1 MARPIPVPAV
11 RAVPPPS
18 IRRAAGWPWAVVWI
32 PTAGYALCWFALG
45 VWRYR
50 IFRASVDDGA
60 FTQILA
66 SAFSTFRSANEPAA
80 NHFVV
85 HFSPIFYL
93 LAPGL
98 IATHSTLTL
107 TAYQAVAGAL
117 VAPPLFMI
125 ARKRMPDGFAA
136 ACAVIALLYPPLT
149 GVTFSDF
156 FESGLEP
163 AAIVWLLWAVDAG
176 RVTVSLILGVLAL
189 CIKEDVAPGIIFGG
203 IAGGL
208 WLRERDP
215 LRSRLAFALAAL
227 AALIFAGYFGVLR
240 PLLHAPFSVW
250 DFHFYGGTHQIAA
263 LDPVRWRF
271 LFAIFVP
278 LLGLPL
284 LSPAIVLALPGLL
297 EVMLSNDPI
306 TMSLETHYS
315 GVWIGY
321 VLFAFVLG
329 AARLI
334 GQAPRLGAI
343 ALLCAAGVSSY
354 VLISVDPA
362 ARWYY
367 LYRLPNAHDA
377 TLQSTIDS
385 LPNDADVGA
394 SEQIFA
400 HLGFFPKASV
410 GIDHQYVIVDGAQRD
425 LSAVWIPNQRALD
438 DAISAKRF
446 RELRSRDGIVLYER
460 TGQ

>member
-1 MARPIPVPAV
+1 M
-11 RAVPPPS
+11 
-18 IRRAAGWPWAVVWI
+18 
-32 PTAGYALCWFALG
+32 G

-50 IFRASVDDGA
+50 IFRSSVDDGA
-60 FTQILA
+60 FTQIFA
-66 SAFSTFRSANEPAA
+66 SAFTTFRSANEPAA

-85 HFSPIFYL
+85 HFSPIFYA

-98 IATHSTLTL
+98 IAAHSTLAL

-117 VAPPLFMI
+117 VAPPLFML
-125 ARKRMPDGFAA
+125 ARKRMPPALA
-136 ACAVIALLYPPLT
+136 LACAIVALLYPPLA

-156 FESGLEP
+156 YESGLEP

-176 RVTVSLILGVLAL
+176 YVGLSLVLGIVAL
-189 CIKEDVAPGIIFGG
+189 CIKEDVAPGIAFGG
-203 IAGGL
+203 IVAGL
-208 WLRERDP
+208 WLRSRDP

-227 AALIFAGYFGVLR
+227 AVLAFATYFGAIR

-250 DFHFYGGTHQIAA
+250 DFHFYGSAPNA
-263 LDPVRWRF
+263 RWLVDPARWRF
-271 LFAIFVP
+271 LFAILAP
-278 LLGLPL
+278 LVGLPL

-329 AARLI
+329 AARVVERS
-334 GQAPRLGAI
+334 PRLAAI
-343 ALLCAAGVSSY
+343 ALLCTAGVSSY

-367 LYRLPNAHDA
+367 LYRPPDAHDA
-377 TLQSTIDS
+377 AIQATIDS
-385 LPNDADVGA
+385 LPAGADVGA
-394 SEQIFA
+394 SEQIFS
-400 HLGFFPKASV
+400 HLGFFPKATV
-410 GIDHQYVIVDGAQRD
+410 GIDHRYVVVDTRQRD
-425 LSAVWIPNQRALD
+425 LSAVWIPDQRALEG
-438 DAISAKRF
+438 AIRRGRF
-446 RELRSRDGIVLYER
+446 RELRSDDGVVLYER
-460 TGQ
+460 TASARGS